1 MGLVIS
7 ALVTFWVGFLIY
19 KKYKPQPV
27 LFLGGMIL
35 MYIAAIFGYGT
46 ILPAKAATGSTFFDA
61 FEFIRATMS
70 SNAGKLGMNI
80 MAVGA
85 FARYMDKIGASR
97 SLVRLTIRPLLALK
111 SPYIVLSGTWV
122 VGMLIGL
129 CINSASGLAMLLM
142 VTMFPILIGLG
153 VSRLSATAA
162 VATTLCFDWSPSD
175 TGTILSAETAGLN
188 PVVYWTDYQVPI
200 VLVAFV
206 VVGHTAAEIE
216 RVGLVRQQGILDVD
230 LDAASPERDERCL
243 FHERRRVKL
252 LLLILELYVF
262 VEFDIDP
269 LLFEIDSAVCRCHR
283 DDNRR
288 Q

>member
-111 SPYIVLSGTWV
+111 SPYIVFIRHLGCRYADRSVHQQCIWSGYAADGHHVPDPDRTWCQPSV
-122 VGMLIGL
+122 CYG
-129 CINSASGLAMLLM
+129 CCCYYTLL
-142 VTMFPILIGLG
+142 
-153 VSRLSATAA
+153 RLE
-162 VATTLCFDWSPSD
+162 P
-175 TGTILSAETAGLN
+175 
-188 PVVYWTDYQVPI
+188 Q
-200 VLVAFV
+200 
-206 VVGHTAAEIE
+206 
-216 RVGLVRQQGILDVD
+216 
-230 LDAASPERDERCL
+230 
-243 FHERRRVKL
+243 
-252 LLLILELYVF
+252 
-262 VEFDIDP
+262 
-269 LLFEIDSAVCRCHR
+269 
-283 DDNRR
+283 
-288 Q
+288 

>member
-129 CINSASGLAMLLM
+129 CINSASGLYAVT

-153 VSRLSATAA
+153 VSRLS
-162 VATTLCFDWSPSD
+162 LRLW
-175 TGTILSAETAGLN
+175 
-188 PVVYWTDYQVPI
+188 
-200 VLVAFV
+200 
-206 VVGHTAAEIE
+206 
-216 RVGLVRQQGILDVD
+216 
-230 LDAASPERDERCL
+230 
-243 FHERRRVKL
+243 L
-252 LLLILELYVF
+252 LLRLE
-262 VEFDIDP
+262 P
-269 LLFEIDSAVCRCHR
+269 
-283 DDNRR
+283 

>member
-142 VTMFPILIGLG
+142 VTAFPILVGLG
-153 VSRLSATAA
+153 VDELSCSIPVIPSVKAMVRRYSLDTCRELAA
-162 VATTLCFDWSPSD
+162 RAIACSTPEEVRAL
-175 TGTILSAETAGLN
+175 
-188 PVVYWTDYQVPI
+188 VP
-200 VLVAFV
+200 
-206 VVGHTAAEIE
+206 
-216 RVGLVRQQGILDVD
+216 D
-230 LDAASPERDERCL
+230 DE
-243 FHERRRVKL
+243 
-252 LLLILELYVF
+252 
-262 VEFDIDP
+262 
-269 LLFEIDSAVCRCHR
+269 A
-283 DDNRR
+283 
-288 Q
+288 

>member
-111 SPYIVLSGTWV
+111 SPYIVLRHQLAILADGQV
-122 VGMLIGL
+122 VPCCLDHNGH
-129 CINSASGLAMLLM
+129 LA
-142 VTMFPILIGLG
+142 LG
-153 VSRLSATAA
+153 NIFIESL
-162 VATTLCFDWSPSD
+162 D
-175 TGTILSAETAGLN
+175 TILCKEKSLR
-188 PVVYWTDYQVPI
+188 I
-200 VLVAFV
+200 
-206 VVGHTAAEIE
+206 IE
-216 RVGLVRQQGILDVD
+216 DFRSHHIHENLCR
-230 LDAASPERDERCL
+230 RCGYRTR
-243 FHERRRVKL
+243 F
-252 LLLILELYVF
+252 
-262 VEFDIDP
+262 
-269 LLFEIDSAVCRCHR
+269 
-283 DDNRR
+283 
-288 Q
+288 